1 MKNFIFA
8 AIGLSLI
15 LSGTATLAATQK
27 VVPNN
32 HCRNT
37 GKFSNWLTQFKQ
49 EAATQGISRGTIG
62 ALKNVRFDK
71 KVVARDRKQGIFT
84 QTFLEFSGKLISK
97 NRLQTGRAKLKKYRR
112 VFNQIEQQYGVPG
125 PVLASFWGLET
136 DYGANNGN
144 FPTLTALATLAFDC
158 RRPTLFRPQLMDAL
172 RLIDNGDLSTK
183 QMVGAWAGEL
193 GQVQFLPSDY
203 YHNAVDF
210 DGDGRRDLIRSVP
223 DALASAANLLRQFGW
238 QPGQPWL
245 QEVRIPAQLPWQQA
259 DVYIQHPRA
268 QWAQWGVSR
277 VNGKPLPADN
287 TPASLLLPMGRNGPA
302 FLAYSNFQIYL
313 KWNESLVYTTTAAYF
328 ATRLA
333 GAKKV
338 RTGNAKVNS
347 LNLAEIKK
355 LQRYLTG
362 QGYDVGKVD
371 GIIGSR
377 TREAVKHLQQTL
389 GLPADSYPTK
399 ELLRKLR

>member
-1 MKNFIFA
+1 MKKLIFV

-15 LSGTATLAATQK
+15 LSGTLALAATQK

-32 HCRNT
+32 NCRNT
-37 GKFSNWLTQFKQ
+37 GKFSNWLAQFKQ
-49 EAATQGISRGTIG
+49 EASAQGISRGAIG

-84 QTFLEFSGKLISK
+84 QTFLAFSGKLISK

-112 VFNQIEQQYGVPG
+112 VFNQIEQQYGIPG

-144 FPTLTALATLAFDC
+144 FSTLTALATLAFDC

-172 RLIDNGDLSTK
+172 RLIDNGDLSAK

-245 QEVRIPAQLPWQQA
+245 QEVRVPAQLPWEQA
-259 DVYIQHPRA
+259 DVYLLQPRV
-268 QWAQWGVSR
+268 QWVKWGVSQ
-277 VNGKPLPADN
+277 VNGKSLPADN
-287 TPASLLLPMGRNGPA
+287 TPASLLLPMGRERSGV
-302 FLAYSNFQIYL
+302 S
-313 KWNESLVYTTTAAYF
+313 
-328 ATRLA
+328 RL
-333 GAKKV
+333 
-338 RTGNAKVNS
+338 
-347 LNLAEIKK
+347 
-355 LQRYLTG
+355 
-362 QGYDVGKVD
+362 
-371 GIIGSR
+371 
-377 TREAVKHLQQTL
+377 
-389 GLPADSYPTK
+389 
-399 ELLRKLR
+399 